1 MIRNSFDSEKLSD
14 DNLNIIKS
22 SIKEIRESILI
33 NDLKDILNVKDNII
47 NDISISNSAS
57 QNNLRDI
64 PEWVITGDFDRKLND
79 LIISNKT
86 DGSKI
91 VFEGYYSNYS
101 LIDIFTENGLLL
113 KSSVITALAGPLIK
127 GEYAQTDSSEILSI
141 GEVSQITGDVTSTG
155 LDGIQRKLKVGTQVF
170 QSDVIETLG
179 KGSVGITFIDK
190 TTLSLSDNGRMVL
203 DELVY
208 DPSTSAGSLS
218 IDMVEGAFSFISG
231 EIAKTGPGS
240 MEITTPVATVGIRG
254 TTVAGRAAIEG
265 NENSFTLLQDTDGSV
280 GEISISN
287 EGGTQILGQVGATT
301 SLTSFNIAPPTPI
314 ILSAAEIQSAYGT
327 ALNVLPP
334 TPVVAPQPREAE
346 PEQESEEDVQEQSE
360 DENSEEDSEDEVT
373 EEGEASEEETSEENE
388 EVSESTEILDESEEE
403 NVLDSAQDATEEVIS
418 ESTSDLESTS
428 EEVTGDGQETF
439 ETALAGGASPTEAMA
454 QAVESS
460 GLDGNLSN
468 NIEDTE
474 PLENLPIPSQ
484 IITSSIQN
492 NSNFIPETLQNG
504 FGVSAQPG
512 SQIVLNSENLVPI
525 NSFSSSVFLEQT
537 AFLSN
542 PLISNNLSDFYNE
555 TSSDYTEPFYFD
567 DPSLYEV
574 VPSETLSVEEYSENT
589 QTNSETGTSGDDTID
604 KSGTSDSWYLLGNDG
619 NDILYG
625 GLNNDVI
632 YGGKGKDI
640 MQGSTGND
648 IFYYKSGDLDGGF
661 DKILDFQKNGD
672 LDQLI
677 ASTVPSSA
685 YSRTDIF
692 TDTSVNGTLYDIS
705 SNAGNLPHVFNF
717 TEPHNTSSVSLASGV
732 LSALTG
738 FGITT
743 GDSSTLAQTETFQF
757 VLTDGVDSFFWLW
770 EDDNKSGYIAESE
783 LYPIAVAFDYE
794 NSSMT
799 GNEFD
804 YQTIS
809 GI

>member
-1 MIRNSFDSEKLSD
+1 
-14 DNLNIIKS
+14 
-22 SIKEIRESILI
+22 
-33 NDLKDILNVKDNII
+33 
-47 NDISISNSAS
+47 
-57 QNNLRDI
+57 
-64 PEWVITGDFDRKLND
+64 
-79 LIISNKT
+79 
-86 DGSKI
+86 
-91 VFEGYYSNYS
+91 
-101 LIDIFTENGLLL
+101 
-113 KSSVITALAGPLIK
+113 
-127 GEYAQTDSSEILSI
+127 
-141 GEVSQITGDVTSTG
+141 
-155 LDGIQRKLKVGTQVF
+155 
-170 QSDVIETLG
+170 
-179 KGSVGITFIDK
+179 
-190 TTLSLSDNGRMVL
+190 
-203 DELVY
+203 
-208 DPSTSAGSLS
+208 
-218 IDMVEGAFSFISG
+218 
-231 EIAKTGPGS
+231 
-240 MEITTPVATVGIRG
+240 
-254 TTVAGRAAIEG
+254 
-265 NENSFTLLQDTDGSV
+265 
-280 GEISISN
+280 
-287 EGGTQILGQVGATT
+287 
-301 SLTSFNIAPPTPI
+301 

-692 TDTSVNGTLYDIS
+692 TDTSVN
-705 SNAGNLPHVFNF
+705 
-717 TEPHNTSSVSLASGV
+717 
-732 LSALTG
+732 
-738 FGITT
+738 
-743 GDSSTLAQTETFQF
+743 
-757 VLTDGVDSFFWLW
+757 
-770 EDDNKSGYIAESE
+770 
-783 LYPIAVAFDYE
+783 
-794 NSSMT
+794 
-799 GNEFD
+799 
-804 YQTIS
+804 
-809 GI
+809 